1 MCDCDLLIL
10 SKEKFMGL
18 TSGYLV
24 TYTRNDENFATLYD
38 EYLNYISELDPESQE
53 VLDHVENAQEV
64 TNLQDEMWEEVL
76 GELTLQERLDGLAY
90 RLEDEALTE
99 EDDQIEESMELDEDE
114 MNMGYNG

>member
-1 MCDCDLLIL
+1 
-10 SKEKFMGL
+10 MGL

-24 TYTRNDENFATLYD
+24 TYTRNNEAVATLYD
-38 EYLNYISELDPESQE
+38 EYLNFISELDPDSQE

-90 RLEDEALTE
+90 RLENETLKDEDE
-99 EDDQIEESMELDEDE
+99 EIEQAMDLNEDE
-114 MNMGYNG
+114 MNVGYNG

>member
-1 MCDCDLLIL
+1 
-10 SKEKFMGL
+10 MGL

-24 TYTRNDENFATLYD
+24 TYNRNDEALATLYD
-38 EYLNYISELDPESQE
+38 EYLNYINELEPDSQE

-90 RLEDEALTE
+90 RLENEALTE
-99 EDDQIEESMELDEDE
+99 EDEQIEEAMDLNEDE
-114 MNMGYNG
+114 MNVGYNG